1 MPAGS
6 TQFLHERFVVKL
18 SDAFRTA
25 FPGGRAGRR
34 SEVARWRKGVLSD
47 PRLSD
52 ARWRV
57 MRGSEEGRGQ
67 IAAIEERLEADE
79 QKMKAVSPPVFLNLA
94 KAAVGLEAYEHV
106 MGDKQSWSDA
116 DAERLGREYGR
127 QLARLCGPPILYQ
140 LHAVLKRMASVAGGP
155 EGSAWLKGNEPEL
168 VAQWQQ
174 MDGMQQETL
183 LRRCEHAL
191 QHTEEFVA
199 VGLKHHGEMPSPAQ
213 VVAYL
218 PTAEVLL
225 QTTPLLPQQPVEG
238 CPACTQEHQA
248 HTQHSLDRRRFI
260 PTSRR
265 DTLLRKGW

>member
-1 MPAGS
+1 
-6 TQFLHERFVVKL
+6 
-18 SDAFRTA
+18 
-25 FPGGRAGRR
+25 
-34 SEVARWRKGVLSD
+34 
-47 PRLSD
+47 
-52 ARWRV
+52 

-191 QHTEEFVA
+191 QHTEEF
-199 VGLKHHGEMPSPAQ
+199 
-213 VVAYL
+213 
-218 PTAEVLL
+218 
-225 QTTPLLPQQPVEG
+225 
-238 CPACTQEHQA
+238 
-248 HTQHSLDRRRFI
+248 HSLDRRRFI